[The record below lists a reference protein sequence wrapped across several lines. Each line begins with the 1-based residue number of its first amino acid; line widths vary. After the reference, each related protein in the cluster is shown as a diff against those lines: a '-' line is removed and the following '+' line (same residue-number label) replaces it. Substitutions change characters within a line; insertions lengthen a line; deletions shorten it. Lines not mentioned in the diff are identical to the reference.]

1 MDHLVTNKMPDSY
14 VQSVN
19 QVIAL
24 KSNLSEK
31 QIEALNLDALVSGAQ
46 GLASAYENIDLGIN
60 NSKVGAS
67 SISDGAEFSK
77 QYRNFISRFK

>member
-1 MDHLVTNKMPDSY
+1 MY
-14 VQSVN
+14 N
-19 QVIAL
+19 QWIKLYQLL
-24 KSNLSEK
+24 KSNLSEE

-67 SISDGAEFSK
+67 SISDGAGSLA
-77 QYRNFISRFK
+77 NI